1 MVDVKIGWYRDF
13 VGAKKAI
20 RLDGSL
26 IHSSLK
32 IERDRLYFVQKKK
45 DKLYCLVTFHVIS
58 FWKLQK
64 QYEFVCVFVICSHHL
79 SSLSLHLFHYSHFL
93 VHFCFFA
100 NFSSFDYHILAML
113 HLIATKIPSYPTQLD
128 LIQPTWWTNI
138 LRDQNLNVPLTVGN
152 ILYYRKDEWQN

>member
-1 MVDVKIGWYRDF
+1 MGHWFIHLWKLREIDF
-13 VGAKKAI
+13 T
-20 RLDGSL
+20 LL
-26 IHSSLK
+26 
-32 IERDRLYFVQKKK
+32 KKK